1 MSHPKVDWL
10 GEEDEEPQ
18 GRILPVYP
26 LTEGL
31 QQWQMRKIV
40 AETVAAFGH
49 LLEEI
54 FPDEYLQ
61 AHNLWPLDRAI
72 QQIHAPDN
80 AEQLAGA
87 GGGWP
92 TRSCSCWGWPW
103 PSGGISSTIC
113 GRPRRWRPRPR
124 SMPASAASSLSS

>member
-1 MSHPKVDWL
+1 MGQRFLFAGKPKLQGLVWQMSHPKVDWL

-54 FPDEYLQ
+54 FPDDVSPGPR
-61 AHNLWPLDRAI
+61 PLA
-72 QQIHAPDN
+72 
-80 AEQLAGA
+80 AGA
-87 GGGWP
+87 GDP
-92 TRSCSCWGWPW
+92 TD
-103 PSGGISSTIC
+103 
-113 GRPRRWRPRPR
+113 PRPR
-124 SMPASAASSLSS
+124 QRRSNWPARGGVWPIRNFFCWA